1 MIFFLNSNI
10 ILLYVCKITPFQ
22 VFIDRKAK
30 TIKFLDLIFITA
42 FIRAIIFKRG
52 TLKRGIFKN
61 FVCDMHS
68 LMPVRFLM
76 YSFMNDF
83 LPGCLLLL

>member
-1 MIFFLNSNI
+1 MQNYTIPGFYIGL
-10 ILLYVCKITPFQ
+10 
-22 VFIDRKAK
+22 KAK
-30 TIKFLDLIFITA
+30 TIKFLDLIFVTA
-42 FIRAIIFKRG
+42 FIRTVIFKRG
-52 TLKRGIFKN
+52 TLKRDFLK

-76 YSFMNDF
+76 YLFMNDF